1 MSHTVSAMS
10 DPFANLT
17 REEAITKLREAW
29 EEIEAW
35 RKADD
40 KAFAERQRH
49 ARETLRLRR
58 RIEELEADLRA
69 IQRTGDDQ

>member
-1 MSHTVSAMS
+1 MTAH
-10 DPFANLT
+10 PFDALT
-17 REEAITKLREAW
+17 REEAIAKLREAW

-40 KAFAERQRH
+40 DAFKERQRH
-49 ARETLRLRR
+49 AREVLRLRR

-69 IQRTGDDQ
+69 AGRTP

>member
-1 MSHTVSAMS
+1 MTAH
-10 DPFANLT
+10 PFDALT

-40 KAFAERQRH
+40 KAFKERQRH
-49 ARETLRLRR
+49 AREYVRLRR

-69 IQRTGDDQ
+69 AGSTP

>member
-1 MSHTVSAMS
+1 MNATS

-29 EEIEAW
+29 AEIEAW

-40 KAFAERQRH
+40 KAFTERQRH
-49 ARETLRLRR
+49 ARETLRLLR

-69 IQRTGDDQ
+69 AQRTGDDQ